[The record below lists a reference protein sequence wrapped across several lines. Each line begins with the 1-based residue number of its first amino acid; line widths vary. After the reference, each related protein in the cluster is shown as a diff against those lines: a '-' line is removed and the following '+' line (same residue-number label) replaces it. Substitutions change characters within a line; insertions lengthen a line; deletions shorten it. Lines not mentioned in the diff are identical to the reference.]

1 MLYPCNRY
9 LRYYVS
15 CCLHQN
21 LLRYAY
27 RHPEAVLSLA
37 QVIYCNH
44 RLEETKIFR
53 TDNFKDVYSI
63 CMAYCIHKSW
73 MLIKNTSTKYKCVS
87 LSYIQFSL
95 SLLISGNIYI
105 SQPNYQFYLQS
116 RFRSLLTS
124 DGFGVAISTAVIR
137 LHDKQRMFRKVNPG
151 RGGLSCLQ
159 AGTWS
164 TPALCDVII
173 SRTNKTDMD

>member
-9 LRYYVS
+9 LRYCVS
-15 CCLHQN
+15 RCFYQN
-21 LLRYAY
+21 LLRCAY

-44 RLEETKIFR
+44 RLEGTKIFR

-73 MLIKNTSTKYKCVS
+73 MLIKNTSTKYKCVSLSYIQFSLSLLKCVS

-124 DGFGVAISTAVIR
+124 DGFGVAISTAVMK
-137 LHDKQRMFRKVNPG
+137 LHDKQRMYIKSKSRQ
-151 RGGLSCLQ
+151 GGLSCL
-159 AGTWS
+159 
-164 TPALCDVII
+164 
-173 SRTNKTDMD
+173 

>member
-9 LRYYVS
+9 LRYCVS
-15 CCLHQN
+15 RCLHQN

-27 RHPEAVLSLA
+27 RHPEAVLSLVP
-37 QVIYCNH
+37 VIYRNDSLKGT
-44 RLEETKIFR
+44 RIFR

-63 CMAYCIHKSW
+63 CMTYCIHKSW

-87 LSYIQFSL
+87 LSYIQFSM

-124 DGFGVAISTAVIR
+124 DGFGWAIGTAV
-137 LHDKQRMFRKVNPG
+137 
-151 RGGLSCLQ
+151 S
-159 AGTWS
+159 
-164 TPALCDVII
+164 
-173 SRTNKTDMD
+173 

>member
-9 LRYYVS
+9 LHYDVS
-15 CCLHQN
+15 RCFCQN
-21 LLRYAY
+21 LLRCAY
-27 RHPEAVLSLA
+27 RPPEAVLSLA
-37 QVIYCNH
+37 QMIYCND
-44 RLEETKIFR
+44 RLEETRIFR

-63 CMAYCIHKSW
+63 CMTYCIHKSW

-95 SLLISGNIYI
+95 SLLISGNIYFAAQLSI
-105 SQPNYQFYLQS
+105 L
-116 RFRSLLTS
+116 
-124 DGFGVAISTAVIR
+124 STIKVPEPINVRR
-137 LHDKQRMFRKVNPG
+137 LRVGDRHSGKLIYVVNSACSKINPG

-164 TPALCDVII
+164 TPALCDVVI

>member
-9 LRYYVS
+9 LRYCVS
-15 CCLHQN
+15 RCLHQN

-27 RHPEAVLSLA
+27 RPPEAVLSLA
-37 QVIYCNH
+37 QMIYCND
-44 RLEETKIFR
+44 RLEETRFFW
-53 TDNFKDVYSI
+53 TDNFEDVYSI
-63 CMAYCIHKSW
+63 CMTYCIHKSW

-124 DGFGVAISTAVIR
+124 DGFGVAISTAVMK
-137 LHDKQRMFRKVNPG
+137 LHDKQRMYIKSKSRQ
-151 RGGLSCLQ
+151 GGLSCL
-159 AGTWS
+159 
-164 TPALCDVII
+164 
-173 SRTNKTDMD
+173 

>member
-9 LRYYVS
+9 LRYCVS
-15 CCLHQN
+15 RCFYQN
-21 LLRYAY
+21 LLRCAY

-44 RLEETKIFR
+44 RLEGTKIFR

-124 DGFGVAISTAVIR
+124 DGFGVAISTAVMK
-137 LHDKQRMFRKVNPG
+137 LHDKQRMYIKSKSRQ
-151 RGGLSCLQ
+151 GGLSCL
-159 AGTWS
+159 
-164 TPALCDVII
+164 
-173 SRTNKTDMD
+173 